1 MGRRDLDPVIKQID
15 KLPNITLADI
25 STEVTSALES
35 NNILFKSMEEAPWW
49 LRKFSSIYNEYYLAY
64 KNTLYVSSG
73 HIALATSKNPQDR
86 IIATSKLLPWVYA
99 VRNGSVSS
107 VYKFLQTMFNIEVR
121 SYYFLFEFALLK
133 SHELSEIPEL
143 VATGFL
149 SSRRNMLG
157 FRKNPEKV
165 VKILKR
171 LLNDKIV
178 KPT

>member
-1 MGRRDLDPVIKQID
+1 MSKQID

-25 STEVTSALES
+25 STEVTDCLENS
-35 NNILFKSMEEAPWW
+35 NILFKTMEEAPWW
-49 LRKFSSIYNEYYLAY
+49 LRKFSSLYNEYYLAY
-64 KNTLYVSSG
+64 KGVLYVSSG

-99 VRNGSVSS
+99 IRNGSVSS
-107 VYKFLQTMFNIEVR
+107 VFKFLQTMFNIEVR

-149 SSRRNMLG
+149 SSRKNILG
-157 FRKNPEKV
+157 FSKDPDKTVRV
-165 VKILKR
+165 LKR
-171 LLNDKIV
+171 LLDTKIV
-178 KPT
+178 KST